1 MLKVMVK
8 ATLAAASL
16 AAAQGAA
23 AQEGAPAAAEDDPF
37 LWLEEIEGARALDWA
52 RAQNARSLAELE
64 GDARFEAF
72 HKAALEIFTS
82 EERIPAPGLVGDKV
96 RNFWQDGAH
105 VRGIWREASLES
117 YLAGAPDWRLVL
129 DIDALAEAEGEN
141 WVYKGADCLA
151 PAHDRCIVNLSRGGA
166 DAVVRR
172 EFRVSEGAFVE
183 NGFSFAESKGTTAW
197 VDENTLLV
205 GVDFGEGTMTTS
217 GYPRTTRLVRRGED
231 PASARVVFE
240 GAKTDVGAWPY
251 AIVRGGKTWLFV
263 TRAVT
268 FFESEHYL
276 LDAAFNA
283 KKLPLPAKSA
293 VQGVLDGFIVAS
305 IQEDWTFAGRRFRAG
320 DIVAIDPAGTKAEL
334 VFSPNERQAVGAV
347 AASENALLVQLLDN
361 IVGKVK
367 KIERRGGRWRARNVD
382 LPGEGDASLGSV
394 NAHGDDLFLYFDSPT
409 VPQTLFYVSAAGER
423 ARVKQNPA
431 FFDAAGVVMRQHEAT
446 SKDGVKVPYFVIGRE
461 DVMKAGNAPTIQYG
475 YGGFE
480 VPVTPGYS
488 GTVGKLWYER
498 GGLYVIAN
506 IRGGGEFGPRWHQA
520 ALKENRQ
527 RAFDDFFAVSE
538 DLIARGL
545 TSPQKLGAYG
555 GSNGGLLMGVAL
567 TQRPDLYGAIAIGV
581 PLLDML
587 RFHKLLAGASWMGEY
602 GNPDIP
608 EERAF
613 IEKYSPYQNL
623 RADAA
628 YPRVFFFTSTR
639 DDRVHPGHARK
650 MAAKMEAMGH
660 DFLYYENIEGGHG
673 AAANQKQA
681 AYRTAL
687 QYVYFARQLMDGP
700 ASHAG
705 AGE

>member
-1 MLKVMVK
+1 MVK
-8 ATLAAASL
+8 ATLVAASL

-23 AQEGAPAAAEDDPF
+23 AQEGAPAAAQEDPF
-37 LWLEEIEGARALDWA
+37 LWLEEIDGARALDWV

-72 HKAALEIFTS
+72 HRAALEIFTS
-82 EERIPAPGLVGDKV
+82 EERIPAPGLVGETV

-117 YLAGAPDWRLVL
+117 YLAGAPDWRLIL

-166 DAVVRR
+166 DAAARR
-172 EFRVSEGAFVE
+172 EFLVSEGTFVE

-197 VDENTLLV
+197 VDEDALLV

-240 GAKTDVGAWPY
+240 GAKTDVGVWPY

-263 TRAVT
+263 TRALT

-276 LDAAFNA
+276 LDDAFEE
-283 KKLPLPAKSA
+283 KKLPLPAKSNI
-293 VQGVLDGFIVAS
+293 QGVLDGFIVAS
-305 IQEDWTFAGRRFRAG
+305 IQEDWAFAGRRFRAG

-334 VFSPNERQAVGAV
+334 VFSPNEHQAVGGV
-347 AASENALLVQLLDN
+347 AASESALFVQLLDN

-367 KIERRGGRWRARNVD
+367 KIERRGGKWRARDVA
-382 LPGEGDASLGSV
+382 LPGEGDVSLGSV

-446 SKDGVKVPYFVIGRE
+446 SKNGTKVPYFVIGRE
-461 DVMKAGNAPTIQYG
+461 DVMEAGNAPTIQYG

-488 GTVGKLWYER
+488 GTIGKLWYER

-602 GNPDIP
+602 GNPDIA
-608 EERAF
+608 EERAY

-623 RADAA
+623 RPDAA

-650 MAAKMEAMGH
+650 MAAKMAAMGH

-700 ASHAG
+700 ASSAS